1 MIDNKVF
8 RDISYG
14 LYIVSTKY
22 GIWIVILSKQIC
34 GKLFK
39 NTWQINKNS
48 VKYIS
53 ITK

>member
-22 GIWIVILSKQIC
+22 NEKNVGCVINTLSSNQIC

-39 NTWQINKNS
+39 NT
-48 VKYIS
+48 
-53 ITK
+53 